1 MHVHRTPEQI
11 NADRRRYLEHQ
22 RMGLESSPGVLP
34 VASPRPA
41 PDIDGASVLLSKT
54 VPGGWYTT
62 LSIAKGEVLRLAP
75 QGAVSAVSLAAWAAA
90 DTSERMNL
98 PDTIKLQWTTEL
110 CKGRVIF
117 SDMGR
122 VMLSIVEDS
131 SGAHD
136 ALTGGSTP
144 ATVAKYNDPRM
155 RNTRDN
161 MVLAAAKLGLDRR
174 DIPPLFT
181 LFAPVRVQAEGA
193 FEWRGSM
200 VSQGDW
206 IELRAEMDLLVAL
219 SNCPHPLDPR
229 AATIPGAV
237 MVTKVSAAPV
247 PADDLCRTA
256 TAEAQR
262 GFENNAKAKG

>member
-11 NADRRRYLEHQ
+11 NADRQRYLEHQ
-22 RMGLESSPGVLP
+22 RMGLDHSPGSMP

-41 PDIDGASVLLSKT
+41 PEIDAASVLSSKT

-62 LSIAKGEVLRLAP
+62 LAVAEGDIIRLAP
-75 QGAVSAVSLAAWAAA
+75 QGAGSSVSLAAWSAA
-90 DTSERMNL
+90 DPTERMNL
-98 PDTIKLQWTTEL
+98 PDTIKLQWTTDL
-110 CKGRVIF
+110 AKGRVVF

-144 ATVAKYNDPRM
+144 ATVEKYNDPRM

-161 MVLAAAKLGLDRR
+161 MVLAVAKLGLDRR

-181 LFAPVRVQAEGA
+181 LFAPVRVQSDGR

-206 IELRAEMDLLVAL
+206 IDLRAEMDLLVAL

-229 AATIPGAV
+229 AGSVPDAV
-237 MVTKVSAAPV
+237 EITKISGTPV
-247 PADDLCRTA
+247 ADDDMCRTA